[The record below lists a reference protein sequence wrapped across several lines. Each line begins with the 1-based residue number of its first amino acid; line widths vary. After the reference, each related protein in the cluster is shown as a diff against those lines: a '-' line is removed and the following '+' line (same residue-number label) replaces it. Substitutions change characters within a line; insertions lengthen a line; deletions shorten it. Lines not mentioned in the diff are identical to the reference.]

1 MRIIAGNFKGKKI
14 HLPAD
19 KKTRPLR
26 DLVKESIFNLIE
38 NSNKFNVKISNAN
51 ILDLFSGSGSFGLE
65 CISRGANKVTFV
77 ENYKS
82 ILNILKRNIES
93 ISADGNYEIIEED
106 QFDID
111 NGLATRF
118 VPKELHI
125 SALEFKKRE
134 LKTYEYILNLINEK
148 RNT

>member
-1 MRIIAGNFKGKKI
+1 MKQTKAPKK
-14 HLPAD
+14 LSYSLNTRAYD
-19 KKTRPLR
+19 K
-26 DLVKESIFNLIE
+26 IYA
-38 NSNKFNVKISNAN
+38 KIQAVIN
-51 ILDLFSGSGSFGLE
+51 
-65 CISRGANKVTFV
+65 
-77 ENYKS
+77 
-82 ILNILKRNIES
+82 
-93 ISADGNYEIIEED
+93 EIRAD

-148 RNT
+148 RST